1 MNITWCTTQA
11 ILDKCVVSLDCDLC
25 SFIIT
30 VFAISLVMYMTCI
43 CICFQRVFFSV
54 VFFYKQ
60 LISLLFQS
68 ISVYTTY
75 HSKEKYKSA
84 VLIKKKATDD
94 SSAKYK
100 YRILQ
105 HMFSDCCNIRELHCT
120 LYSLIFQTAG
130 RSSRSYSVVYH
141 DINLVNSIV
150 RVCDQYVDISLW

>member
-1 MNITWCTTQA
+1 MKITWCTTQA

-25 SFIIT
+25 SFNY
-30 VFAISLVMYMTCI
+30 SLYNFSCHVHDLYMYM
-43 CICFQRVFFSV
+43 FLEGFFSV

-150 RVCDQYVDISLW
+150 RVCDEYVDISLW

>member
-1 MNITWCTTQA
+1 MKITWCTTQA

-25 SFIIT
+25 SFNY
-30 VFAISLVMYMTCI
+30 SLYNFSCHVHDLYMYMFLEGFFFCS
-43 CICFQRVFFSV
+43 VFL
-54 VFFYKQ
+54 Q
-60 LISLLFQS
+60 ATDISLLFQS

-84 VLIKKKATDD
+84 VLIKKKVTDD

-120 LYSLIFQTAG
+120 LYSLIF
-130 RSSRSYSVVYH
+130 
-141 DINLVNSIV
+141 
-150 RVCDQYVDISLW
+150 

>member
-1 MNITWCTTQA
+1 MKITWCTTQA
-11 ILDKCVVSLDCDLC
+11 ILDKCVVLLDCDLC
-25 SFIIT
+25 SFNY
-30 VFAISLVMYMTCI
+30 SLYNFSCHVHDLYMYM
-43 CICFQRVFFSV
+43 FLEGFFSV

-120 LYSLIFQTAG
+120 LYSLIF
-130 RSSRSYSVVYH
+130 
-141 DINLVNSIV
+141 
-150 RVCDQYVDISLW
+150 

>member
-1 MNITWCTTQA
+1 MKITWCTTQA

-25 SFIIT
+25 SFNY
-30 VFAISLVMYMTCI
+30 SLYNFSCHVHDLYMYMFLEGFFFCSVFLQATDFFTFPIYI
-43 CICFQRVFFSV
+43 CI
-54 VFFYKQ
+54 YN
-60 LISLLFQS
+60 ISFKGKVQ
-68 ISVYTTY
+68 ISCPD
-75 HSKEKYKSA
+75 
-84 VLIKKKATDD
+84 KKKATDD

-150 RVCDQYVDISLW
+150 RVCDEYVDISLW